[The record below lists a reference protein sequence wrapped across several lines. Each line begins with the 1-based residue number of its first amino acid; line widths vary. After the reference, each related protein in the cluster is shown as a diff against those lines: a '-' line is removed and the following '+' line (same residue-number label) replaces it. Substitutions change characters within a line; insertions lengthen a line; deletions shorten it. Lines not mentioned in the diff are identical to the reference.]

1 MEGEV
6 RAVSSIMI
14 LSSLRLQYSFLKSEQ
29 ESWASL
35 PAERRR
41 RRRGRTRLG
50 PTMTVLRV

>member
-41 RRRGRTRLG
+41 RRRGR
-50 PTMTVLRV
+50 